1 MNKKTEIV
9 NYELDPDPET
19 AANLVKPKLDEISS
33 SMCMAKWLWTSVHL
47 TNGTTNSCFLPPI
60 HKIEVENIID
70 NPKGLHNTPQK
81 KEQRAMMLK
90 GEQPDGCSY
99 CWNIEKMD
107 RSFNSDRHYRSS
119 EPWAQAG
126 WDDVVAG
133 GADVD
138 IEPRFME
145 VNFNHACN
153 LACSYCSPH
162 LSSAWAK
169 DIEENGPYDTIIPH
183 NSIDYFKQIGQYPIP
198 NREVNPYVDAF
209 WEWWPELYPKLQN
222 FRMTGGEPLM
232 DKNTFRVLDYVI
244 ENGRPDLEMAVTTNA
259 SVPDKLWNKFV
270 DKVSFISEYNKLKR
284 FRAFVSVDGWG
295 DQAEYMRHGLD
306 FDKMWNNVN
315 NYLTRVDE
323 GLVTFIVTFN
333 MLSLPSIKKLLEGIL
348 ELQRIHN
355 VTKSRR
361 DDDGNIVVYGH
372 HKVFI
377 DTPMLRYPEW
387 QSLQLAP
394 KEHWH
399 YADEALEFMKANQDK
414 HRESRWVG
422 FKPHQIERF
431 DRSIEF
437 MKQGFDSDE
446 KRQEAEE
453 NFIRFFDDH
462 DRRRNTSILETFPE
476 FSTQYHEWK
485 DKYDV

>member
-284 FRAFVSVDGWG
+284 FRAFGSVDGWG

-437 MKQGFDSDE
+437 MKQGFDTE
-446 KRQEAEE
+446 EQREEAEE
-453 NFIRFFDDH
+453 NFVRFFDDH